1 MDPLIKSQLLYRLS
15 YRSAVKVRKFTTSHA
30 DGKAATCP
38 TGAWYWG
45 ASVRCARVADG
56 AAFHRAA
63 FHRADIDNGRQP
75 GSLPRTQFPCSRAK
89 TNRPLAG
96 MRIAAEQDMPSRGA
110 DEASIAPPLPATH
123 AFGKWS

>member
-1 MDPLIKSQLLYRLS
+1 
-15 YRSAVKVRKFTTSHA
+15 
-30 DGKAATCP
+30 
-38 TGAWYWG
+38 
-45 ASVRCARVADG
+45 VRCARVADG
-56 AAFHRAA
+56 AAFHRAAFHRAAFHRAAFHRAA